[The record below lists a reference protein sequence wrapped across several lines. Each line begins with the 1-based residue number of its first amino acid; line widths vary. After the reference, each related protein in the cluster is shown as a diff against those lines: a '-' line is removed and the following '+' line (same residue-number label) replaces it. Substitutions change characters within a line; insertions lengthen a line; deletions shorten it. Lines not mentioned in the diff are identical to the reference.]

1 MIDPRPGSGASGAA
15 AGLLAPVTEVHY
27 GEEALLRLN
36 LAGAAAYPG
45 FVAELE
51 DVAGLPVGY
60 RRCGTLIVAR
70 DTDDSAALDDLFR
83 YQQGLGLN
91 VERLRSRELR
101 SLEPAL
107 APTLRGGILA
117 SDDHQ
122 VDNRALVEALAVA
135 CATTGV
141 DFVRDRAVGVDE
153 RGIVALQD
161 GGVVEAD
168 KVVVAA
174 GAWAHSLGGV
184 GEKLRVRPVKGQL
197 LHLSDRSGR
206 APFEHNVRGLD
217 AYLLARSDGRV
228 VLGATVEEQGFDVSP
243 TGAGVRTLL
252 RDGHELIPGI
262 DDLDLVEVAV
272 GLRPGSP
279 DNAPLLGALDDRVI
293 AATGHYRNGIL
304 LTPVTAA
311 GIAELVATG
320 KVPELL
326 APFAPD
332 RFTVGIRS

>member
-36 LAGAAAYPG
+36 LAGAAAYPH
-45 FVAELE
+45 FVEELE
-51 DVAGLPVGY
+51 EASGLQVGY

-70 DTDDSAALDDLFR
+70 DADDSAALDDLFR

-135 CATTGV
+135 CAGAGV
-141 DFVRDRAVGVDE
+141 DFARERALAVSDE
-153 RGIVALQD
+153 GTVELQD

-168 KVVVAA
+168 RVVVAA
-174 GAWAHSLGGV
+174 GAWSASLSGV

-197 LHLSDRSGR
+197 LHLADRSGQS
-206 APFEHNVRGLD
+206 PFGHNVRGLD
-217 AYLLARSDGRV
+217 AYLLARADGRV
-228 VLGATVEEQGFDVSP
+228 VLGATVEEQGFDVSA

-252 RDGHELIPGI
+252 RDGHELVPGI
-262 DDLDLVEVAV
+262 DELDLIEVAV

-279 DNAPLLGALDDRVI
+279 DNAPLLGPIGERVI

-311 GIAELVATG
+311 GIAELIATG
-320 KVPELL
+320 TVPELL
-326 APFAPD
+326 TAFTPERFA
-332 RFTVGIRS
+332 VGSRP